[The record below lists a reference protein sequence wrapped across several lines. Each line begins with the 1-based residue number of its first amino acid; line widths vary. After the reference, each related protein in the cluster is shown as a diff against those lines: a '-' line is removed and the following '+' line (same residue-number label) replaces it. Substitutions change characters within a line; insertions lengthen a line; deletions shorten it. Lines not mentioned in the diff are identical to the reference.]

1 MTINAHL
8 HHWLNKL
15 VIPTQDLTSLSF
27 CQGNRETHVRKWLQ
41 DLPMTQIQAVSA
53 LFYRALP
60 EVSRL
65 KTSAENRLAIL
76 EAMRDPVFQCLEGL
90 AQRYLNQPLILPEA
104 ALKTATVAQAIL
116 KHMNNA
122 YLAVVQELCI
132 QSDPKQELQGS
143 RALAVHR
150 SLSGLGQQVL
160 RNYQLYVPISSQ
172 VWAEIHA
179 LYQIARLLGLEQA
192 PVEDSLPHHRNI
204 NTIHGAYLRP
214 LLLASA
220 RPNQLRQ
227 EEVAQC
233 YNALE
238 FLVSA
243 AELDKYDA
251 AGKENLFVVLTAG
264 NSPPLYKS
272 RLSLVEAKQQAQYLL
287 EVRTTGLITRLKEL
301 QSAPPDEIAAQ
312 PGLQL
317 SPALINH
324 LIQAWSHLALRSFE
338 RQGVHTDIEVTIG
351 LTNIHFH
358 LAGGLPFNAFLNQ
371 SSSLAGEEK
380 GAIFQKR
387 GAKLKIEDPE
397 KGDDPWGNAF
407 DITGTILD
415 GAQRSTSN
423 IEYALL
429 AREKEDHAGKYP
441 IFTVPMIDRSP
452 GGFGLEWRN
461 EIPGQVKAGELVG
474 LREYGRNRWS
484 IGVVRWAHQI
494 KGATQLGIQV
504 LAPQAMPVGLAVV
517 HKTGGLSEYLR
528 GLQIPELKA
537 INQPASLIAN
547 AISFHEYSKVKLY
560 SRSPTGEARDDIN
573 LQLTQ
578 RLFATGSFSQFAYRA
593 LVSAK
598 PQDKDKEDFDSVWE

>member
-1 MTINAHL
+1 MTINAKVHQ
-8 HHWLNKL
+8 WLSKL
-15 VIPTQDLTSLSF
+15 VIPAQDLTTLNF
-27 CQGNRETHVRKWLQ
+27 CHGNRETHVKKWLQ
-41 DLPMTQIQAVSA
+41 ELPMTQIQPVSA

-65 KTSAENRLAIL
+65 KTTADNRLAIL
-76 EAMRDPVFQCLEGL
+76 DVMRPQVFQCLEGL

-122 YLAVVQELCI
+122 YLVVVRDLCKQE
-132 QSDPKQELQGS
+132 DPKQELLEAKALAIH
-143 RALAVHR
+143 RALC
-150 SLSGLGQQVL
+150 GFGQQVL

-172 VWAEIHA
+172 VWSEIHA
-179 LYQIARLLGLEQA
+179 LYQIACALQ
-192 PVEDSLPHHRNI
+192 VEHTLVDDPLPHQQGIKTVHW
-204 NTIHGAYLRP
+204 AYLRL

-227 EEVAQC
+227 DEVAQC

-238 FLVSA
+238 FLVGA

-251 AGKENLFVVLTAG
+251 IGKENLFVVLTAG

-287 EVRTTGLITRLKEL
+287 ELRTTALIARLKEL
-301 QSAPPDEIAAQ
+301 QTPSAETFNNSS
-312 PGLQL
+312 LQL
-317 SPALINH
+317 SSALINH

-338 RQGVHTDIEVTIG
+338 RQGVDADIEITVG

-358 LAGGLPFNAFLNQ
+358 LAGGLPFNIFLNQ
-371 SSSLAGEEK
+371 TSSLAGEEK
-380 GAIFQKR
+380 DAIFQKR
-387 GAKLKIEDPE
+387 GAQLKIINPE
-397 KGDDPWGNAF
+397 KGDDPWGDAF
-407 DITGTILD
+407 DITGTIVD
-415 GAQRSTSN
+415 GKQRSTIN
-423 IEYALL
+423 IESALI
-429 AREKEDHAGKYP
+429 AREKEDHSGKYP
-441 IFTVPMIDRSP
+441 IFTVPLTDRSP
-452 GGFGLEWRN
+452 GGFGLEWRE
-461 EIPGQVKAGELVG
+461 EIPVQVKAGELVG

-504 LAPQAMPVGLAVV
+504 LAPKAVPVGLAVI
-517 HKTGGLSEYLR
+517 HKTGESSEYLR

-537 INQPASLIAN
+537 INQPSSLITN

-560 SRSPTGEARDDIN
+560 NRPPTGEQRDDIN

-578 RLFATGSFSQFAYRA
+578 RLFATGAFSQFAYRILA
-593 LVSAK
+593 TAK
-598 PQDKDKEDFDSVWE
+598 PQANDKEDFDSVWE

>member
-1 MTINAHL
+1 
-8 HHWLNKL
+8 
-15 VIPTQDLTSLSF
+15 
-27 CQGNRETHVRKWLQ
+27 
-41 DLPMTQIQAVSA
+41 MTQIQPVSA

-65 KTSAENRLAIL
+65 KTTPDNRLAIL
-76 EAMRDPVFQCLEGL
+76 DVMRPAVFQCLEGL
-90 AQRYLNQPLILPEA
+90 AQRYLNQPLIMPEA

-122 YLAVVQELCI
+122 YLVVVRDLCH
-132 QSDPKQELQGS
+132 QSDPKNELLDNKALAIH
-143 RALAVHR
+143 RAL
-150 SLSGLGQQVL
+150 SGFGQQIL

-179 LYQIARLLGLEQA
+179 LYQIACALQVEHIQ
-192 PVEDSLPHHRNI
+192 VEDPLPHHQGI
-204 NTIHGAYLRP
+204 KTAHWAYLRL

-238 FLVSA
+238 VLVNA

-251 AGKENLFVVLTAG
+251 IGKENLFVVLTAG

-287 EVRTTGLITRLKEL
+287 ELRTTGLIAKLKEL
-301 QSAPPDEIAAQ
+301 QSAPSDNSA
-312 PGLQL
+312 PGPQL
-317 SPALINH
+317 STALTNH

-338 RQGVHTDIEVTIG
+338 RQGVDADIEVTIG

-358 LAGGLPFNAFLNQ
+358 LSGGEPFNLFLNQ
-371 SSSLAGEEK
+371 THSFAGEEK

-387 GAKLKIEDPE
+387 GAKLKLEE
-397 KGDDPWGNAF
+397 TGKGEDPWGEAF

-415 GAQRSTSN
+415 GERRSTTN
-423 IEYALL
+423 IEFAL
-429 AREKEDHAGKYP
+429 ATREKEDHSGKYP
-441 IFTVPMIDRSP
+441 VFTVPLTDRSP
-452 GGFGLEWRN
+452 GGFGLEWRE
-461 EIPGQVKAGELVG
+461 EIPVQVKAGELVG
-474 LREYGRNRWS
+474 LREHGRNRWS
-484 IGVVRWAHQI
+484 VGVVRWAHQI

-504 LAPQAMPVGLAVV
+504 LAPQASPVGLAVI
-517 HKTGGLSEYLR
+517 HKTGESSEYLR

-537 INQPASLIAN
+537 INQPASLITN

-560 SRSPTGEARDDIN
+560 SRSPSGEPRDDIN

-578 RLFATGSFSQFAYRA
+578 RLFATGAFSQFAYRV
-593 LVSAK
+593 LTSAK
-598 PQDKDKEDFDSVWE
+598 PDAKDKEDFDSVWE